1 MWQSNI
7 TSIKSEQ
14 NEVTFLVT
22 KQEGELVWGHAKEGM
37 AVGPHGCLVTR
48 ELPGG
53 VLGAV
58 ASRRGAVHAERSVPL
73 ISLRAGLF
81 LLASQSK
88 RDGADS
94 CLFSCIKGCK
104 KEDKLREECQ
114 GWVSAVHLQPGVWAL
129 PAGSCQQWSGHCCGR
144 GVGWP
149 GCVHKDIKH
158 PAHIKC
164 LSYDAQ
170 YLNANKVMISNTS
183 QQDLDCLYNSDCI
196 FQCLHCTFWYETCKH
211 RHIMKSEL
219 FLMLILAIEM
229 CQVLHW

>member
-1 MWQSNI
+1 MKSRFLWLSRKVSWCEGTQRRVWQW
-7 TSIKSEQ
+7 
-14 NEVTFLVT
+14 VF
-22 KQEGELVWGHAKEGM
+22 M
-37 AVGPHGCLVTR
+37 AVWWHGSCLGECW
-48 ELPGG
+48 ELLP
-53 VLGAV
+53 LG
-58 ASRRGAVHAERSVPL
+58 EELCMQRSVPL

-164 LSYDAQ
+164 RSYDAQ

-196 FQCLHCTFWYETCKH
+196 FQCLRCTFWYETCKH
-211 RHIMKSEL
+211 RHIIKSEL